1 MLRYIM
7 MENILMIFRYH
18 SIIEWINISKV
29 PFWFWKMII
38 VITFDKGLVS
48 TINKR
53 QEKDKNDA
61 SVQWIYEQFLDLVL
75 LSCDANISRAL
86 YFMNTER
93 RWFVC
98 INFCVWYYCWRS
110 EKEEESF
117 KCQQLLLELCSN
129 KGEPLKNHNSFT
141 QYFFLLLQVM
151 CNSKIPFIVNENSF
165 HDYVWS
171 NTY

>member
-1 MLRYIM
+1 
-7 MENILMIFRYH
+7 
-18 SIIEWINISKV
+18 
-29 PFWFWKMII
+29 
-38 VITFDKGLVS
+38 
-48 TINKR
+48 
-53 QEKDKNDA
+53 
-61 SVQWIYEQFLDLVL
+61 
-75 LSCDANISRAL
+75 
-86 YFMNTER
+86 MNTER

-98 INFCVWYYCWRS
+98 INFCVGTPYGIIVDDQK
-110 EKEEESF
+110 KEEESF

-165 HDYVWS
+165 QDYVWS